1 VRLASM
7 ERLDPE
13 RGIWIPMEQM
23 MTPRSNLGV
32 AIVGDDI
39 LAIGG
44 YNGRSVD
51 ASVEVY
57 NVFEDKWLDIFFKPF
72 FIIGVEKNVNFLL

>member
-1 VRLASM
+1 M

-23 MTPRSNLGV
+23 LTQRSNLGV
-32 AIVGDDI
+32 AVVGDEI

-57 NVFEDKWLDIFFKPF
+57 NIFEDKW
-72 FIIGVEKNVNFLL
+72 